1 MPRIRPRESRV
12 NRARALLLAFAFLLA
27 GCGRPGEQ
35 EALAPEEARARWQD
49 HLVEYTQGWV
59 GAEQV
64 LLLRFSHPVVDDA
77 QLNTPLDGIVTIEP
91 AQEAVAV
98 FTAPDT
104 MEVRHP
110 ERFPQGGTLEV
121 TLGPGKLKNVPPD
134 LPPLRW
140 TVQVLEQGL
149 SLRELGLLAQ
159 PDERHLMWL
168 EGRLETS
175 DAAENA
181 AVEKVLRAT
190 QGEQARPIV
199 WKHVDARQHA
209 FTVQGIERTA
219 SPGQLRIT
227 WDATPIGVDSKG
239 EREVQIPALE
249 VFKLTSMQA
258 MAVSDPHVELRFS
271 EPLDA
276 TANLDGAVTINGRNA
291 RVQVDGSIL
300 RAYSDERLSGTINV
314 HVAQVV
320 RAAQGS
326 TLSEAI
332 DRELEFAGELPAV
345 RFAEK
350 GHILPDAGLV
360 TIPFEAVAV
369 KAVRVRAF
377 EVFANNIGQYLQDQ
391 GLDYSDERYL
401 SDSRHYD
408 VGRYLWQKTITLP
421 TVPMAGWER
430 FDLDVDEL
438 VRNKKGSLIRLD
450 LQILP
455 QDSAYAC
462 DTAPDSVPEKP
473 IEKRSYDADFDGEG
487 SVPWQLRRYY
497 ESAGYYEW
505 DERNNPCHASY
516 YEYGASTAVSQ
527 MFFASSIGLLAKQ
540 GADRQLHVLAT
551 DLRSAKPLG
560 GASITAFNYQQQ
572 RIGSGSTDT
581 GGLVTLDVEGVPFT
595 IRAEK
600 DGDTAWLKVAR
611 NEALPTSQFDTGGT
625 EPQAGLKGFL
635 YGERDIWRPGDAI
648 FLTFILQDRNDRLPA
663 DYPVTLEF
671 FDPRGNKQ
679 RSITSTT
686 PVNGFYAFE
695 LGTEES
701 APTGNWRAIV
711 KIGDEYFDRIIKV
724 ENIAPNHLRMDLDL
738 PADGLRFDAMPRKT
752 TLSAQWLNGATA
764 AALKADVQVRLAAA
778 KTTFAGFEGFRF
790 DDAARSYTQEPVTV
804 FEGALDD
811 AGRAEFDLSISP
823 SEPPPGVLN
832 ATFTQRVF
840 EPGGQFSTQYRRTAF
855 YPFATWVGL
864 HAPAGDTGSHGA
876 LDKDA
881 KHAFD
886 LLSIDSERQPVAGR
900 NLQVTLYEIEWRWW
914 WDEDGEDFARYVSDQ
929 VHRPRQTQTLKT
941 DAEGRA
947 TWTMDGTALDW
958 GRYLVRVCD
967 ADESGARQHCASQD
981 IYLGWGYGSAAG
993 RDAATRMSI
1002 AADRDGYAVGDTAS
1016 VQLPPGP
1023 DREVLVSVE
1032 NGDRVLKRYWQ
1043 AVKEGADNFTLPIT
1057 PDMTP
1062 NVYVYVAQ
1070 LQPHQGRDNDLPIRQ
1085 YGIVPL
1091 LVTDPG
1097 THLVP
1102 ILDVPEKVRPE
1113 TTLTVKVAEQK
1124 GRAMTYTLAI
1134 VDEGLLGITDYH
1146 APDPHETFYRREAL
1160 GVRTWDLFDQVV
1172 GAYGAALNRLLA
1184 LGGSDVLP
1192 KRDSSRERR
1201 YPPVVKFLGPFV
1213 LEPGATVSHDVQ
1225 LPPYM
1230 GAVRVM
1236 VVAGDARAYGSAE
1249 KTVTVTQPLNVLA
1262 TLPRVL
1268 GPGEELDVPVTV
1280 FVAEGLRGAARVTL
1294 QPDAIATVLQ
1304 DSADVTFDADGEKTA
1319 RLRIKVN
1326 EQTGMATF
1334 RVAAALGAERASET
1348 IHVPVRSANL
1358 PETRVERH
1366 QLAPGETWEPASEP
1380 FGLLG
1385 TNSTLLTVS
1394 RAPDMDLD
1402 RRLDYLLRYPHGCI
1416 EQTVSAV
1423 FPQLYL
1429 PKLVDLDATQAGALQ
1444 DHVDTAIARLGSF
1457 QTESG
1462 GFAYWPYED
1471 DVAPWAS
1478 DYAGHFLLEAK
1489 RNGYA
1494 VPDALLHK
1502 WLSYQ
1507 QRHVRAFTDT
1517 EGHRVSDQA
1526 YGLYTLAL
1534 ANKADTGAMNRL
1546 RDTLSRESRGRL
1558 AVARWM
1564 LALAYAEG
1572 GLSDVA
1578 SELLRDAGEVALPTE
1593 FDPWY
1598 YGSALRDNAI
1608 LLLLQHR
1615 LGRDAPAWMLG
1626 ERIAKELSADR
1637 RYDTHATAWALL
1649 ALAQTFGDAALGES
1663 RFALREA
1670 GGAEWK
1676 SLGTPRVVYRQEL
1689 AEYKANEYGVRNDS
1703 AVPLHVTLTQRG
1715 IPANAEEIAT
1725 QNVLLLDV
1733 RFTDTSGKPLAVH
1746 SLPQGE
1752 DFVAEV
1758 TVRNGGIRPLDNLA
1772 LSQVVPSGWQ
1782 IRNARLEG
1790 ADDNVALDYQD
1801 LRDDR
1806 VLSYFELN
1814 AAGRDSL
1821 PWWWDD
1827 PERSRS
1833 DTVTLRLVLNASFAG
1848 RFYLPGWRAEAM
1860 YETDV
1865 LASVAGQWV
1874 EVVPR

>member
-1 MPRIRPRESRV
+1 MPKIRPRGERGSSARV
-12 NRARALLLAFAFLLA
+12 LLLAFALLLA
-27 GCGRPGEQ
+27 GCDKQDEQ
-35 EALAPEEARARWQD
+35 VAATPEEARAQWQD
-49 HLVEYTQGWV
+49 HLVQYTQGWV

-64 LLLRFSHPVVDDA
+64 LVLRFSHPVVDAAD
-77 QLNTPLDGIVTIEP
+77 LNKPLNGVVQIEP
-91 AQEAVAV
+91 AQDVVAV

-110 ERFPQGGTLEV
+110 ERFPAGANLEMV
-121 TLGPGKLKNVPPD
+121 LDAGKLKDVPAE

-159 PDERHLMWL
+159 PDERHIMWL

-175 DAAENA
+175 DAADDA
-181 AVEKVLRAT
+181 AVEKVLQAT
-190 QGEQARPIV
+190 QGDDARPIV
-199 WKHVDARQHA
+199 WKHVDARQHQ
-209 FTVQGIERTA
+209 FTVHGIERTA
-219 SPGQLRIT
+219 APGTLRIT
-227 WDATPIGVDSKG
+227 WDATPLGVDSKG
-239 EREVQIPALE
+239 ERVVQIPALQ

-258 MAVSDPHVELRFS
+258 APVSDPHVELRFS

-276 TANLDGAVTINGRNA
+276 TANLDGAVTIDGRNA
-291 RVQVDGSIL
+291 RLQVDGNIL
-300 RAYSDERLSGTINV
+300 RAYSDARLRGTITV
-314 HVAQVV
+314 HVAQVI
-320 RAAQGS
+320 RSAEGA
-326 TLSEAI
+326 TLIEAV
-332 DRELEFAGELPAV
+332 DRELEFAAELPAV

-350 GHILPDAGLV
+350 GHILPDAGRV

-369 KAVRVRAF
+369 KAVHVRAF
-377 EVFANNIGQYLQDQ
+377 EVYADNIGQYLQDQ
-391 GLDYSDERYL
+391 GIDYSEDQYL
-401 SDSRHYD
+401 SDYRHHA

-438 VRNKKGSLIRLD
+438 IRNKKGSLIRLD

-462 DTAPDSVPEKP
+462 DTAPATIQEKP
-473 IEKRSYDADFDGEG
+473 LEKRSYDGDFDDGE

-505 DERNNPCHASY
+505 NQRNNPCHAAY
-516 YEYGASTAVSQ
+516 YESSANTEVSQ

-540 GADRQLHVLAT
+540 GADQQLHVLAT
-551 DLRSAKPLG
+551 DLRSAKAIAG
-560 GASITAFNYQQQ
+560 TTITAFNYQQQ
-572 RIGSGSTDT
+572 RIGSGITDQ
-581 GGLVTLDVEGVPFT
+581 GGLVTLAVEGVPYT
-595 IRAEK
+595 VKAEQA
-600 DGDTAWLKVAR
+600 GDTAWLKVPR

-671 FDPRGNKQ
+671 FDPKGNKQ
-679 RSITSTT
+679 RSITNTM

-695 LGTEES
+695 LGTGES

-711 KIGDEYFDRIIKV
+711 KIGDQYFDRIVKV

-738 PADGLRFDAMPRKT
+738 PDEGLRFDAMPRKT
-752 TLSAQWLNGATA
+752 ALTAQWLNGATA
-764 AALKADVQVRLAAA
+764 AALKADVQVRLAASP
-778 KTTFAGFEGFRF
+778 TTFEGFEGFRF
-790 DDAARSYTQEPVTV
+790 DDVARSYTQEPETV

-811 AGRAEFDLSISP
+811 NGRAEFDLSIAP
-823 SEPPPGVLN
+823 SEPPPGVLS
-832 ATFTQRVF
+832 AVFTQRVF

-855 YPFATWVGL
+855 YPFATWIGL
-864 HAPAGDTGSHGA
+864 HAPAGDANWHGA

-881 KHAFD
+881 KHTFD
-886 LLSIDSERQPVAGR
+886 LLSIDTMRKPVSGR
-900 NLQVTLYEIEWRWW
+900 HLDVTLYRIEWRWW

-929 VHRPRQTQTLKT
+929 VHRPVQTQSLTT
-941 DAEGRA
+941 DGEGRA
-947 TWTMDGTALDW
+947 TWTMDGAALDW

-967 ADESGARQHCASQD
+967 ADESGARQHCTSQD
-981 IYLGWGYGSAAG
+981 IYLGWGYGSGAG

-1002 AADRDGYAVGDTAS
+1002 AADRDGYQVGDTAS
-1016 VQLPPGP
+1016 IQLPPGP

-1032 NGDRVLKRYWQ
+1032 NGDRVLTRYWQ
-1043 AVKEGADNFTLPIT
+1043 SVKAGADNFTLAVT
-1057 PDMTP
+1057 ADMAP

-1091 LVTDPG
+1091 LVTDPD
-1097 THLVP
+1097 THLAPV
-1102 ILDVPEKVRPE
+1102 LDLPGKVRPE
-1113 TTLTVKVAEQK
+1113 TVLSVKVAEQK
-1124 GRAMTYTLAI
+1124 GRAMTYTLAV

-1146 APDPHETFYRREAL
+1146 VPDPHESFYRREAL

-1172 GAYGAALNRLLA
+1172 GAYGAELNRLLA

-1192 KRDSSRERR
+1192 KRDSNRERR
-1201 YPPVVKFLGPFV
+1201 FPPVVKVLGPFT
-1213 LEPGATVSHDVQ
+1213 LAAGTTATYDVQ

-1249 KTVTVTQPLNVLA
+1249 QTVTVTQPLNVLA

-1280 FVAEGLRGAARVTL
+1280 FVAEGLRGNAHVTL

-1304 DSADVTFDADGEKTA
+1304 DSADAPFDEDGEKTA

-1334 RVAAALGAERASET
+1334 KVAASLGTEQASET
-1348 IHVPVRSANL
+1348 LHVPVRSANL

-1366 QLAPGETWEPASEP
+1366 LLAPGETWEPRSEP
-1380 FGLLG
+1380 FGLIG
-1385 TNSTLLTVS
+1385 TNSSVLTVS
-1394 RAPDMDLD
+1394 RAPDIDLD

-1429 PKLVDLDATQAGALQ
+1429 PLLVDLDAKQAEALQ
-1444 DHVDTAIARLGSF
+1444 DHVNTAIARLASF

-1471 DVAPWAS
+1471 AVAPWAS
-1478 DYAGHFLLEAK
+1478 DYAGHFLLEAR

-1494 VPDALLHK
+1494 VPEALLDK
-1502 WLSYQ
+1502 WLTYQ
-1507 QRHVRAFTDT
+1507 QKHIRAFHDT
-1517 EGHRVSDQA
+1517 EGQHVSGQA

-1546 RDTLSRESRGRL
+1546 RDTVSREPPGTL
-1558 AVARWM
+1558 TVARWM
-1564 LALAYAEG
+1564 LALAYAES

-1578 SELLRDAGEVALPTE
+1578 GELLSAAGEVALPTE

-1598 YGSALRDNAI
+1598 YASSLRDNSI
-1608 LLLLQHR
+1608 LLLLHHR
-1615 LGRDAPAWMLG
+1615 LGRDAPAWTLG
-1626 ERIAKELSADR
+1626 ERLAKDLSKDH

-1649 ALAQTFGDAALGES
+1649 ALAQTFGDAPVKES
-1663 RFALREA
+1663 RFAVRETA
-1670 GGAEWK
+1670 GVDWQ
-1676 SLGTPRVVYRQEL
+1676 SLVTPRVVYHQALE
-1689 AEYKANEYGVRNDS
+1689 EYKAKEYGVRNDS
-1703 AVPLHVTLTQRG
+1703 DVPLHVTLTQRG
-1715 IPANAEEIAT
+1715 TPGNAEETTT
-1725 QNVLLLDV
+1725 QNVLALSV
-1733 RFTDTSGKPLAVH
+1733 IFTDTAGGPLAVH

-1758 TVRNGGIRPLDNLA
+1758 TVHNSGNRPLDNLA

-1790 ADDNVALDYQD
+1790 AEENAALEYQD

-1806 VLSYFELN
+1806 VQSYFELN
-1814 AAGRDSL
+1814 AAGRNRL
-1821 PWWWDD
+1821 PWWWED

-1833 DTVTLRLVLNASFAG
+1833 DTITLKLVLNASFAG
-1848 RFYLPGWRAEAM
+1848 RFYLPGWRVEAM
-1860 YETDV
+1860 YEPEV